1 MAQKALLN
9 NMTAVPASQR
19 EFVAAA
25 MAEAARRERQ
35 RSVILFWEEIA
46 SAFSTF
52 AQEDCFRQMEDEARQ
67 AGMWDLVHRAQH
79 MQNQCRKVNKAVAA

>member
-1 MAQKALLN
+1 MAQKTLLN
-9 NMTAVPASQR
+9 NLTSVPASQR
-19 EFVAAA
+19 KFVAAA
-25 MAEAARRERQ
+25 MAEAARREKQ

-46 SAFSTF
+46 SAFNTF